1 MSIDPT
7 RDASQ
12 LLEDIELELASIRAA
27 TALRSLDRP
36 ASPPLKPPAPMQALA
51 PRVIDASGRDLEKVG
66 RAAPVELPADPA
78 PAATSPDEP
87 KRRSL
92 RERLASIARSD

>member
-1 MSIDPT
+1 MSTELT

-12 LLEDIELELASIRAA
+12 LLEDIELELASIKAA

-36 ASPPLKPPAPMQALA
+36 APPAQKLSA
-51 PRVIDASGRDLEKVG
+51 PVQPLTPRIIDASGRDLEKVG
-66 RAAPVELPADPA
+66 RAAPPASASPVAPTPGPADA
-78 PAATSPDEP
+78 
-87 KRRSL
+87 KRKSL